1 MWRRIADVVEWKRYI
16 YIYTGGVVWLMSGND
31 IFRDNPIHSVCLF
44 SIAIGVQIIEMYG
57 V

>member
-1 MWRRIADVVEWKRYI
+1 MEEI